1 MEDNQNPETAMLKKT
16 ATILVIALLVG
27 SQPATAAPKKKKPK
41 PYKSEEV
48 TLGIAHPVFYSAT
61 QSVNTVTAKEF
72 ENRCEVPSS
81 NGFDAYVFKVPK
93 AYRSIQAAITAK
105 GSPSQAINYDIDMFL
120 YDSNC
125 AVTLAYQAVGNDE
138 SGVLAKGT
146 AWILI
151 HAYEGEPNLS
161 AHIELKV

>member
-1 MEDNQNPETAMLKKT
+1 MLKKT
-16 ATILVIALLVG
+16 AVILALAIAVG
-27 SQPATAAPKKKKPK
+27 MQPATAAPKKKPK

-72 ENRCEVPSS
+72 ENRCAVPSS
-81 NGFDAYVFKVPK
+81 NGFDAYVFEVPK
-93 AYRSIQAAITAK
+93 AYRSIQAAITAV
-105 GSPSQAINYDIDMFL
+105 GSPSQEINYDIDVFL
-120 YDSNC
+120 YDAKC
-125 AVTLAYQAVGNDE
+125 AVTLAYQATGNDE

-161 AHIELKV
+161 AHIELKA

>member
-1 MEDNQNPETAMLKKT
+1 MFKKT
-16 ATILVIALLVG
+16 AAILVLALVVG
-27 SQPATAAPKKKKPK
+27 SHPATAGPKKKPK

-72 ENRCEVPSS
+72 ENRCAVPSS
-81 NGFDAYVFKVPK
+81 NGFDAYVFEVPK
-93 AYRSIQAAITAK
+93 AYRSVKAAITAK

-120 YDSNC
+120 YDLKC
-125 AVTLAYQAVGNDE
+125 AVTLAYQSVGNDE
-138 SGVLAKGT
+138 SGVLPKGT

-161 AHIELKV
+161 AHIELKA

>member
-1 MEDNQNPETAMLKKT
+1 MLKKT
-16 ATILVIALLVG
+16 AAILALALVVG
-27 SQPATAAPKKKKPK
+27 MQPATAAPKKKKKPK

-48 TLGIAHPVFYSAT
+48 TLGIAHTVVYGNT
-61 QSVNTVTAKEF
+61 GSVNSVTAKEF
-72 ENRCEVPSS
+72 ENRCAAPAS
-81 NGFDAYVFKVPK
+81 NGLDAYVFEVPK
-93 AYRSIQAAITAK
+93 AYRKIQAFVEAV

-120 YDSNC
+120 YDANC

-146 AWILI
+146 AWVLI
-151 HAYEGEPNLS
+151 HSYEGEPNLS